1 MINPSFED
9 EVRCAVV
16 TLMINNEKLLRGKDR
31 TNQGQ
36 QVCTRTA
43 LGSENTVTLG
53 ERLIKIKMF
62 YQGNSARKGQSCIWF
77 HVFRTSHFFL
87 HFPSRFG
94 DFLDM
99 IRWRQVREASCNIP
113 VLKGMPGL
121 VYLCVSNLKH
131 IRSSINTCGSEPDCT
146 A

>member
-53 ERLIKIKMF
+53 ERLIKIKTF
-62 YQGNSARKGQSCIWF
+62 YQGNSARKGQSCIGSMSLGLHIF
-77 HVFRTSHFFL
+77 SYTFPVDLVIFL
-87 HFPSRFG
+87 
-94 DFLDM
+94 
-99 IRWRQVREASCNIP
+99 
-113 VLKGMPGL
+113 
-121 VYLCVSNLKH
+121 
-131 IRSSINTCGSEPDCT
+131 T
-146 A
+146 